1 MLSALLALE
10 LVLAGAPAGAR
21 APPPAD
27 PLQWEVPGQ
36 VSVVEVPAQMD
47 VGGIP
52 VRFRVVTSREKVER
66 LLQHFAQAFA
76 DAGFYLE
83 RHQKRLAAQPHLTA
97 LNTRTLTSYTLILEP
112 HAGGTTE
119 VVIGEARLSASR
131 PASTPTLPVFP
142 GAKDVLQSDFEGA
155 QTLGYQVEAKAAE
168 VKAWYQEQLS
178 RAGYREEEPLLFRR
192 KEQEVRVDVTPHAG
206 GLHVFLFLR
215 TAGEPP
221 PK

>member
-1 MLSALLALE
+1 MLSALLV
-10 LVLAGAPAGAR
+10 LVLAAAPAGAR
-21 APPPAD
+21 APPPEG
-27 PLQWEVPGQ
+27 PLHWEVPGQ
-36 VSVVEVPAQMD
+36 VSVLEVPARMD

-83 RHQKRLAAQPHLTA
+83 RHQQRLAAWPHLTA
-97 LNTRTLTSYTLILEP
+97 LDTRTLTSYTLILQP
-112 HAGGTTE
+112 QAGGTTE
-119 VVIGEARLSASR
+119 VVIGEARLGAAR
-131 PASTPTLPVFP
+131 PASAPTLPVFP

-155 QTLGYQVEAKAAE
+155 QTLGYQVEAREAE

-178 RAGYREEEPLLFRR
+178 RAGYREEEPLMFRR
-192 KEQEVRVDVTPHAG
+192 KAQEVRVSVTPRAG

-215 TAGEPP
+215 TAGEPS